1 MMPKKIRGLD
11 NIYFRVQRGDA
22 FMNLSFSDLT
32 KEEQLEILK
41 DKSPEFKEQ
50 LAILLAEELYKL
62 GETLDLERIQKNES

>member
-11 NIYFRVQRGDA
+11 SIYFRVQRGDA

-62 GETLDLERIQKNES
+62 GENLDLERIQKK

>member
-1 MMPKKIRGLD
+1 MPKKIRSLD
-11 NIYFRVQRGDA
+11 NIYFRVQRDDA

-41 DKSPEFKEQ
+41 DKTPEFKEQ

-62 GETLDLERIQKNES
+62 GEQLDLERITKYES